1 MQNVYLT
8 RDFTVFHEFKVKSCF
23 FFSECAAIVNKL
35 YHYIY
40 NLEKQNS
47 ISNYIYLINLEDC
60 FIFYLVP
67 NRIIQTEKFFIYFL
81 PGTKQTYSV
90 RDKNKY
96 TRHHTLKVLNA
107 FMDLYFEFLFFLIY
121 KYNSIIINMYL
132 YRVIIMHILT
142 YILLFTITRNTFK
155 QFIAHFNF
163 GICH

>member
-1 MQNVYLT
+1 MFY
-8 RDFTVFHEFKVKSCF
+8 
-23 FFSECAAIVNKL
+23 
-35 YHYIY
+35 
-40 NLEKQNS
+40 
-47 ISNYIYLINLEDC
+47 
-60 FIFYLVP
+60 FYLVP
-67 NRIIQTEKFFIYFL
+67 NRIIQTEKVLIYFL

-90 RDKNKY
+90 RGKNKY

-132 YRVIIMHILT
+132 YKVIIMHILT

-155 QFIAHFNF
+155 QFSANFYF